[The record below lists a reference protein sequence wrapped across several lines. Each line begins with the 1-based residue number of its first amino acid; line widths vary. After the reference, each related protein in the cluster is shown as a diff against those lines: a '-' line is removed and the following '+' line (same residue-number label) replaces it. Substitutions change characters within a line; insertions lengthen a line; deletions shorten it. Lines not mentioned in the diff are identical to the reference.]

1 VIRATHS
8 RRTMHSARRFWR
20 IGMVTAVL
28 FCVQQAAPCQA
39 DNTPIAIAQV
49 ADRIKI
55 SPPLGAKLPLDLPFV
70 DAAGR
75 TARLGE
81 SFGKRPVILHLV
93 YYECP
98 MLCKLSSDGLLSAL
112 STLSLTPGQDF
123 SIVTVSFDP
132 REGPELSARAREVA
146 IERTGRDAV
155 DKGWQFFTGDQAT
168 IDKLCESVGFRYLF
182 DEKTG
187 QFAHASGVFILTP
200 DGTLSRYLS
209 GVQFSPRDLRLA
221 LVEAS
226 AGKVG
231 SAADQ
236 VMLMCYMYD
245 PITGKYGLAIMSILR
260 VAGVATVGAMGLG
273 IFVMVRR
280 ERHVGRQL
288 SSSDVGGVSDA
299 DDGNKLFCEIG
310 VGDASHNN
318 ESGKA

>member
-1 VIRATHS
+1 MQSSRPKHS
-8 RRTMHSARRFWR
+8 LRHFALTGASIAVFLFAQAESACY
-20 IGMVTAVL
+20 AE
-28 FCVQQAAPCQA
+28 
-39 DNTPIAIAQV
+39 NTPIAQV

-55 SPPLGAKLPLDLPFV
+55 SPPLGAKLPLDLTFV
-70 DAAGR
+70 DSAGR
-75 TARLGE
+75 TARLGD

-112 STLSLTPGQDF
+112 ATLSLKPGKDF

-132 REGPELSARAREVA
+132 REGPELSARACEVA
-146 IERTGRDAV
+146 IERAGREAV
-155 DKGWQFFTGDQAT
+155 DQGWQFLTGDQAT
-168 IDKLCESVGFRYLF
+168 IDKLCEAVGFRYMY

-187 QFAHASGVFILTP
+187 QFAHASGVYVLSP
-200 DGTLSRYLS
+200 DGTMSRYLS

-245 PITGKYGLAIMSILR
+245 PITGKYGLAIMSTLR
-260 VAGVATVGAMGLG
+260 AAGLATVGALAVG
-273 IFVMVRR
+273 IFVMLRR
-280 ERHVGRQL
+280 ERRRSGFQP
-288 SSSDVGGVSDA
+288 DA
-299 DDGNKLFCEIG
+299 NAIM
-310 VGDASHNN
+310 
-318 ESGKA
+318 SG

>member
-1 VIRATHS
+1 MNHAMQL
-8 RRTMHSARRFWR
+8 RRRDFWFRHFAR
-20 IGMVTAVL
+20 IGVAIAVSL
-28 FCVQQAAPCQA
+28 IAQRAMPCRA
-39 DNTPIAIAQV
+39 DTTPIAQV
-49 ADRIKI
+49 ADRIRI
-55 SPPLGAKLPLDLPFV
+55 SPPLGAKLPLDLTFV
-70 DAAGR
+70 DAAGQK
-75 TARLGE
+75 ARLGD

-112 STLSLTPGQDF
+112 STLSLKPGEDF

-146 IERTGRDAV
+146 IERAGRETV
-155 DKGWQFFTGDQAT
+155 DQGWQFFTGDQQA
-168 IDKLCESVGFRYLF
+168 IDELCEAVGFRYLF

-245 PITGKYGLAIMSILR
+245 PITGKYGLAIMSSLR
-260 VAGVATVGAMGLG
+260 VAGVATVGALGIG
-273 IFVMVRR
+273 IFVMLRR
-280 ERHVGRQL
+280 ERRR
-288 SSSDVGGVSDA
+288 
-299 DDGNKLFCEIG
+299 
-310 VGDASHNN
+310 
-318 ESGKA
+318 SGLPPGANAIMSG

>member
-1 VIRATHS
+1 MQSCRPESSFRRYLRIAQATAILLCAPQA
-8 RRTMHSARRFWR
+8 TPCSAE
-20 IGMVTAVL
+20 
-28 FCVQQAAPCQA
+28 
-39 DNTPIAIAQV
+39 NTPIAQV
-49 ADRIKI
+49 AERIKI
-55 SPPLGAKLPLDLPFV
+55 SPPLGAKLPLDLSFI

-98 MLCKLSSDGLLSAL
+98 MLCKLSSDGVLSAL

-132 REGPELSARAREVA
+132 REGPELSARARDMA
-146 IERTGRDAV
+146 IERTGREAV
-155 DKGWQFFTGDQAT
+155 DTGWQFFTGEQPT
-168 IDKLCESVGFRYLF
+168 IDELCDAVGFRYLY
-182 DEKTG
+182 DEQTG
-187 QFAHASGVFILTP
+187 QFAHASGVFIVTP

-280 ERHVGRQL
+280 ERRAAGIQP
-288 SSSDVGGVSDA
+288 DA
-299 DDGNKLFCEIG
+299 NAIM
-310 VGDASHNN
+310 
-318 ESGKA
+318 SG

>member
-1 VIRATHS
+1 VIRAILS
-8 RRTMHSARRFWR
+8 RRSEYSFRRYVR
-20 IGMVTAVL
+20 IALATAVIFFAEL
-28 FCVQQAAPCQA
+28 ATPGRAE
-39 DNTPIAIAQV
+39 NTPIAQV
-49 ADRIKI
+49 ADQIKI
-55 SPPLGAKLPLDLPFV
+55 SPPLGATLPPDLSLI
-70 DAAGR
+70 DADGR
-75 TARLGE
+75 TARLGD

-98 MLCKLSSDGLLSAL
+98 MLCKLSSDGLLRAV
-112 STLSLTPGQDF
+112 STLSLQPGQDF

-132 REGPELSARAREVA
+132 REGPELSARAREMA
-146 IERTGRDAV
+146 MERTGREAV
-155 DKGWQFFTGDQAT
+155 NTSWQFFTGEKAT
-168 IDKLCESVGFRYLF
+168 IDRLCDALGFRYLY

-200 DGTLSRYLS
+200 QGKLSRYLS

-245 PITGKYGLAIMSILR
+245 PITGKYGLAIMTILR
-260 VAGVATVGAMGLG
+260 IAGVATVSAIGVG

-280 ERHVGRQL
+280 ERNRSGFQP
-288 SSSDVGGVSDA
+288 DVDA
-299 DDGNKLFCEIG
+299 IM
-310 VGDASHNN
+310 
-318 ESGKA
+318 SGQKA